1 LWSNI
6 AIKCECCTCTNKE
19 LVSNGTFEKGNVDF
33 DPEYMHYYDFQA
45 GTRAY
50 IISANPQSDGF
61 WFARGECP
69 GTNTNPQCSVVN
81 RVRVLFRGD
90 GWYDHI
96 LGAKIQGSNNRS
108 TWEDLYTIQST
119 STTWQ
124 DFTFANTQKYMYVR
138 FVSGSNGNGEIRE
151 IEFYN
156 NTTKLSGQLFGS
168 VGIQGTDA
176 LANAVDGDQIR
187 FGKYHNFSRIIHWF

>member
-1 LWSNI
+1 VWNTKGYKVKQAGRDDCPTVQLSSNNHFVSNI

-96 LGAKIQGSNNRS
+96 RC
-108 TWEDLYTIQST
+108 
-119 STTWQ
+119 
-124 DFTFANTQKYMYVR
+124 
-138 FVSGSNGNGEIRE
+138 
-151 IEFYN
+151 
-156 NTTKLSGQLFGS
+156 
-168 VGIQGTDA
+168 
-176 LANAVDGDQIR
+176 
-187 FGKYHNFSRIIHWF
+187 